1 MVVVVVVLVVNV
13 NFLVAL
19 FDEAYFSIG
28 LVVAHKSDFSS
39 AIFILSDV
47 SVTNGDTL
55 SLH

>member
-1 MVVVVVVLVVNV
+1 MVVEAVVLVVNV

-28 LVVAHKSDFSS
+28 PVAHKSDFSS

-47 SVTNGDTL
+47 SVTDGNTL
-55 SLH
+55 PLH